1 MDQGFFYIGRM
12 LAYHTHPRFH
22 HLTVWRQ
29 EDQIII
35 LAYMEQLGILCLKK
49 KRKKEREGGR
59 RRKKGKEREERRE
72 RKKKKKKWWRGLKIK
87 WAELGL
93 RTTCVMP
100 KDQTCYKHSRSVC
113 RQSNARFFGGL
124 NFLCL
129 ALFRGRI
136 KVSLAP
142 IKLQFMGLVLKHP
155 SSLVKWNNDSSINR
169 VRAGDK
175 SSNPFPWN
183 LNFM

>member
-1 MDQGFFYIGRM
+1 MF
-12 LAYHTHPRFH
+12 
-22 HLTVWRQ
+22 
-29 EDQIII
+29 I

-49 KRKKEREGGR
+49 SKKERQVGR
-59 RRKKGKEREERRE
+59 RRKGGERERGKER
-72 RKKKKKKWWRGLKIK
+72 
-87 WAELGL
+87 
-93 RTTCVMP
+93 
-100 KDQTCYKHSRSVC
+100 KDQMAEVGHLPNAKRLNMSYKHFRSLC
-113 RQSNARFFGGL
+113 GQCNACFFGGL

-155 SSLVKWNNDSSINR
+155 SSLLKWNNDSSINR
-169 VRAGDK
+169 VRAGDR

-183 LNFM
+183 LNFMENICLNTSIQNKEFITWEMVKVEMGA

>member
-1 MDQGFFYIGRM
+1 MGYS
-12 LAYHTHPRFH
+12 
-22 HLTVWRQ
+22 VS
-29 EDQIII
+29 
-35 LAYMEQLGILCLKK
+35 KK
-49 KRKKEREGGR
+49 KGRKKGREEGGE
-59 RRKKGKEREERRE
+59 KKGKEREERRE
-72 RKKKKKKWWRGLKIK
+72 RKKKKEKMVER
-87 WAELGL
+87 AEDQMGRTGTQDHL
-93 RTTCVMP
+93 RNAKRP
-100 KDQTCYKHSRSVC
+100 NTCYKHSRSVC

-129 ALFRGRI
+129 ALFRRRI

-175 SSNPFPWN
+175 SSNPFPCN

>member
-1 MDQGFFYIGRM
+1 MKIRW
-12 LAYHTHPRFH
+12 LSWPT
-22 HLTVWRQ
+22 WSS
-29 EDQIII
+29 
-35 LAYMEQLGILCLKK
+35 LGYSVSK
-49 KRKKEREGGR
+49 KRKKGREKGGE
-59 RRKKGKEREERRE
+59 KEGKEREERRE
-72 RKKKKKKWWRGLKIK
+72 RKEKGGEGWRSNGRT
-87 WAELGL
+87 GTQDHL
-93 RTTCVMP
+93 RNAKRPNMS
-100 KDQTCYKHSRSVC
+100 YKHSRSMC
-113 RQSNARFFGGL
+113 GQSNACFFGGL

-155 SSLVKWNNDSSINR
+155 SSLLKWNNDSSINR

-183 LNFM
+183 LNFMENICLNISI

>member
-1 MDQGFFYIGRM
+1 MF
-12 LAYHTHPRFH
+12 
-22 HLTVWRQ
+22 
-29 EDQIII
+29 I

-49 KRKKEREGGR
+49 KRKKEIEGGR
-59 RRKKGKEREERRE
+59 RRKGGERERGKEREKE
-72 RKKKKKKWWRGLKIK
+72 KKKKGGEGWRSNG
-87 WAELGL
+87 
-93 RTTCVMP
+93 RTGTQDHLCNAKRPNMS
-100 KDQTCYKHSRSVC
+100 YKHSRSVC
-113 RQSNARFFGGL
+113 GQSNACFFGGL

-129 ALFRGRI
+129 VLFRGRI

-155 SSLVKWNNDSSINR
+155 SSLLKWNSDSSINR

-183 LNFM
+183 LNFMENICLNISI